1 MMCSMETLWLV
12 KLRAQFFQ
20 LLITFQE
27 SCRYSEA
34 YTCRSPCVQLHVML
48 TGGGVGYGSPPS
60 HWNQSRYVSKEHP
73 ASGGKGDKACL
84 NPECFKE
91 LSREHL
97 LGCCHCCKVVS
108 WAFH

>member
-1 MMCSMETLWLV
+1 METLWLV

-48 TGGGVGYGSPPS
+48 TGGCWLWLSSIPLE
-60 HWNQSRYVSKEHP
+60 SKQVCQQG
-73 ASGGKGDKACL
+73 ASCFWGQGGKGM
-84 NPECFKE
+84 
-91 LSREHL
+91 S
-97 LGCCHCCKVVS
+97 
-108 WAFH
+108 